1 MTRARMLSWPAAVAA
16 LMLASS
22 QALAVEPWELILTEQ
37 MTHELGCKV
46 IDVSNVRQ
54 FMLGESLVIDGHA
67 DCEDGRA
74 YDFTRPK
81 NHMRFEL
88 RLCQPV
94 VC

>member
-1 MTRARMLSWPAAVAA
+1 MTPARMLSLLAAAA
-16 LMLASS
+16 AFGLAASRCS
-22 QALAVEPWELILTEQ
+22 AAEPWELILTEQ

-46 IDVSNVRQ
+46 IKVSNVRQ
-54 FMLGESLVIDGHA
+54 FRLGESLVIDGHA

-81 NHMRFEL
+81 DHLSFRFRACE
-88 RLCQPV
+88 PV

>member
-1 MTRARMLSWPAAVAA
+1 
-16 LMLASS
+16 
-22 QALAVEPWELILTEQ
+22 

-46 IDVSNVRQ
+46 VNVSNVRQ
-54 FMLGESLVIDGHA
+54 FRLGESLVIDGHA

-81 NHMRFEL
+81 DHMSFQFRACE
-88 RLCQPV
+88 PV